1 MRILAIRG
9 KNLASL
15 AEPFEIFFN
24 SGPLE
29 QAGLFAITG
38 QTGAGKSTIL
48 DALCLAL
55 YDKIPRLPD
64 GHGFAV
70 GHKDEDENL
79 RVTSNDVR
87 SILRRGTSHAY
98 AEVDFIGKDK
108 QHYRA
113 RWEVSKARGKAEGR
127 LQAQEVALTK
137 IDDGQRIGQGKK
149 NTLELISEL
158 IDLNFDQFRRS
169 VLLAQGDFAAFL
181 KAKKDERSSLLERIT
196 GTELY
201 SELSI
206 AAFERTRQEKE
217 ALSQITNRLQ
227 DQIPLDAQARQFL
240 EQQRDQFISQ
250 MADLDRQISS
260 NQKIIDWYAEL
271 KKLQQAEQDARD
283 NLTVSQQAWD
293 AAETDRLLIRKVEA
307 AQPLRPLLSQ
317 YQTANAEHVDARQKL
332 KDSSDQLAAAEANLQ
347 TAKMQLDSLALAL
360 AEAERQ
366 QQQAQPILLKARAL
380 DTRIDIIRQAVETL
394 TVEEGQLL
402 EALDAAEKEHQS
414 LLTRQVEQTAALQ
427 QLNLWLEQNQ
437 AVKPIA
443 AEWNRWDAE
452 LKRYQALNGRK
463 TDGVLKAEELKL
475 LLAKD
480 ECSLTELKLAVE
492 DSHKKLEQHQQALTQ
507 LKTQDS
513 RQSLEDL
520 HQAKS
525 EFESR
530 REQIADALNLANN
543 AQALQQAIKQDKD
556 ELAATEQAV
565 NDGAVQLQAL
575 SQQQM
580 ANGIALGEA
589 KKALELIQAT
599 MHKNAEQ
606 FRSLLQDDQPC
617 PVCGALEHPWK
628 NQARIGD
635 EHGTAQSARVSE
647 LENEHEA
654 LIKAIAELNKGISQ
668 GQQQKTV
675 LEGRLSEAQAK
686 LDQCS
691 NGWAALT
698 LHDKAASVPD
708 RLRHFCPPWME
719 EMPRTVGSSL
729 GHHPWQSPDFAVAD
743 SQILPVLKSHEQQ
756 VNSELGQIRQQ
767 EKAALEL
774 QKQLQPAQD
783 LCNAELLNKEK
794 LSAEYAGLDKQCAK
808 NKVDLE
814 HAGADVQE
822 LDKQLQAIVELLAS
836 PFRQLDNWQSDLEDS
851 TAGFR
856 QDCAAKTQQFQRTEQ
871 QIEDAVKVLEKI
883 NHDLKLAEQTLNQCR
898 QQHRLKLDELN
909 IQAAEQQKLS
919 AEREAVLPDVS
930 PDNYEQTVNQNV
942 QAARAIH
949 QQAGH
954 ALNQAET
961 ELAAHK
967 QNQQHWQT
975 ESVRRYSRQEEA
987 LATLNQSL
995 AKQAIDLEQLGQLL
1009 EKDDRWLAEQRAQ
1022 TTTLERNL
1030 QESVALLTV
1039 KAEDCLKH
1047 RSLRMVEVSPGEG
1060 NPCDQDQQAEL
1071 SEEGAVI
1078 LSAELQQQ
1086 RQLAHSQKEE
1096 QVILLREDD
1105 KKIEAGQLLK
1115 SKLDSQRERWEQWE
1129 SLNELIGSKSG
1140 AKFRTFAQSLT
1151 LEALL
1156 AYSNRHL
1163 EDFAKRYVLQR
1174 VPGSDLEL
1182 QIIDRDMA
1190 DDVRSVYS
1198 LSGGESFLVSLALAL
1213 GLASLSSNKTQVE
1226 SLFIDEGFGSL
1237 DPETLDIAIASLDTL
1252 QALGR
1257 KVGVISHV
1265 PILVERIGAKVV
1277 VEKQGGG
1284 RSRVE
1289 IIGGY

>member
-48 DALCLAL
+48 DALGLAL

-113 RWEVSKARGKAEGR
+113 RWEVSKARGKADGR

-149 NTLELISEL
+149 NTLEMISEL

-206 AAFERTRQEKE
+206 AAFERARQEKE
-217 ALSQITNRLQ
+217 ALSQIANRMQ
-227 DQIPLDAQARQFL
+227 DQIPLDAEARQRL
-240 EQQRDQFISQ
+240 EQRRDQFISQ
-250 MADLDRQISS
+250 LADLDRQIAC
-260 NQKIIDWYAEL
+260 NQKIINWYAEL
-271 KKLQQAEQDARD
+271 KKLQQAEQAARD
-283 NLTVSQQAWD
+283 SLAASQQAWD
-293 AAETDRLLIRKVEA
+293 VAEADRQLIRKVGA

-317 YQTANAEHVDARQKL
+317 YQSANAEHLDARQKL
-332 KDSSDQLAAAEANLQ
+332 KDSSDQLVAAEANLQ
-347 TAKMQLDSLALAL
+347 TAKVQLDSLALAL
-360 AEAERQ
+360 TEAERQ
-366 QQQAQPILLKARAL
+366 QQQAQPVLIKARAL

-394 TVEEGQLL
+394 TSEEKQLL
-402 EALDAAEKEHQS
+402 EVLEAAEKEHQS
-414 LLTRQVEQTAALQ
+414 LLTRQAEQTAALQ

-443 AEWNRWDAE
+443 DEWSRWDAE
-452 LKRYQALNGRK
+452 LERYQTLSDRK
-463 TDGVLKAEELKL
+463 ADDALKAEQLKRA
-475 LLAKD
+475 LAKD
-480 ECSLTELKLAVE
+480 ECSLAELKLSVE
-492 DSHKKLEQHQQALTQ
+492 DSHQKLEQHQQALAQ
-507 LKTQDS
+507 LKTQYS
-513 RQSLEDL
+513 QQSLEDL

-525 EFESR
+525 ELENR
-530 REQIADALNLANN
+530 REQIIQALNLANN
-543 AQALQQAIKQDKD
+543 AQELQQAIKQDKD
-556 ELAATEQAV
+556 ELVATEQVV
-565 NDGAVQLQAL
+565 NDGAVQLQTL
-575 SQQQM
+575 NQQQM

-628 NQARIGD
+628 DQASIGD
-635 EHGTAQSARVSE
+635 EHGAAQSARVTE
-647 LENEHEA
+647 LENWHEA
-654 LIKAIAELNKGISQ
+654 LIKAVAELSKGISQ

-675 LEGRLSEAQAK
+675 LEGRLAEAQAK

-691 NGWAALT
+691 NAWAALAM
-698 LHDKAASVPD
+698 HDKA
-708 RLRHFCPPWME
+708 
-719 EMPRTVGSSL
+719 
-729 GHHPWQSPDFAVAD
+729 DFAVTD
-743 SQILPVLKSHEQQ
+743 SQLLSALKSHEQQ
-756 VNSELGQIRQQ
+756 INSELEQIRQQ

-774 QKQLQPAQD
+774 QQQLKAAQD
-783 LCNAELLNKEK
+783 LFNADQQKKEK
-794 LSAEYAGLDKQCAK
+794 LSAEYAALDKQHAK
-808 NKVDLE
+808 NKSDLE
-814 HAGADVQE
+814 HVRAGVQE
-822 LDKQLQAIVELLAS
+822 LGKQLQAIVDLLEN
-836 PFRQLDNWQSDLEDS
+836 PFRQLDNWQSDLQDS
-851 TAGFR
+851 TARLR
-856 QDCAAKTQQFQRTEQ
+856 QDCAAKAQQFQRTEQ
-871 QIEDAVKVLEKI
+871 QIEDAVKALEKI
-883 NHDLKLAEQTLNQCR
+883 NHDQKLAEQALNQYR
-898 QQHRLKLDELN
+898 QQHRHKLDELN
-909 IQAAEQQKLS
+909 TQTAEQQKLS
-919 AEREAVLPDVS
+919 AEREAVLPNVS
-930 PDNYEQTVNQNV
+930 ADNYEQTINQNV
-942 QAARAIH
+942 QAARTVH

-961 ELAAHK
+961 ELATHK

-975 ESVRRYSRQEEA
+975 EAVRRYSRLEDA
-987 LATLNQSL
+987 LATLNQLL
-995 AKQAIDLEQLGQLL
+995 AKQAIDLEQLGRLL
-1009 EKDDRWLAEQRAQ
+1009 EKDDHWLTEQKAQ
-1022 TTTLERNL
+1022 IMALERAL
-1030 QESVALLTV
+1030 QESLALLKV

-1047 RSLRMVEVSPGEG
+1047 RPPWMAEVSQGVG
-1060 NPCDQDQQAEL
+1060 SSCDQSNPAAIDEDDANK
-1071 SEEGAVI
+1071 

-1086 RQLAHSQKEE
+1086 RQIVHSQKEE

-1105 KKIEAGQLLK
+1105 KKIEAGRLLK
-1115 SKLDSQRERWEQWE
+1115 AELDSQKERWQQWE

-1156 AYSNRHL
+1156 AHSNRHL
-1163 EDFAKRYVLQR
+1163 EDFAKRYALQR

-1190 DDVRSVYS
+1190 DDVRSVHS

>member
-15 AEPFEIFFN
+15 AEPFEISFN
-24 SGPLE
+24 SGPLA

-87 SILRRGTSHAY
+87 SILRRGTSHGY

-113 RWEVSKARGKAEGR
+113 RWEVSKARGKADGR

-137 IDDGQRIGQGKK
+137 IDDCQRIGQGKK
-149 NTLELISEL
+149 NTLETISEL

-206 AAFERTRQEKE
+206 AAFERARQEKE
-217 ALSQITNRLQ
+217 ALSQIENRMQ
-227 DQIPLDAQARQFL
+227 DQIPLDADARQLL

-250 MADLDRQISS
+250 LADLDLQIAA

-271 KKLQQAEQDARD
+271 KKLQQAEQAARD
-283 NLTVSQQAWD
+283 SVAASQQAWD
-293 AAETDRLLIRKVEA
+293 AAEADRQLIRKVEA
-307 AQPLRPLLSQ
+307 AQPLRPLLNQ
-317 YQTANAEHVDARQKL
+317 YQTANAEHLDARQKL
-332 KDSSDQLAAAEANLQ
+332 KDSSEQLLTVEANLQ
-347 TAKMQLDSLALAL
+347 TAKMQLDGFAVALT
-360 AEAERQ
+360 EAERQ
-366 QQQAQPILLKARAL
+366 QQQAQPILIKARAL
-380 DTRIDIIRQAVETL
+380 DTRIDIIRQAGETL
-394 TVEEGQLL
+394 TAEEKQLL
-402 EALDAAEKEHQS
+402 EVLDAAEKEHRS

-437 AVKPIA
+437 VIKPIA
-443 AEWNRWDAE
+443 AEWSRWDAE
-452 LKRYQALNGRK
+452 LERHQTLSDRK
-463 TDGVLKAEELKL
+463 ADGALKAEQLKL
-475 LLAKD
+475 ALAKD
-480 ECSLTELKLAVE
+480 ECSLAGLKLAVE
-492 DSHKKLEQHQQALTQ
+492 DSHKKLDLHQQALAQ

-520 HQAKS
+520 HQAKG
-525 EFESR
+525 ELENK
-530 REQIADALNLANN
+530 REQIILALNLANHG
-543 AQALQQAIKQDKD
+543 QELQQAIKQGKD
-556 ELAATEQAV
+556 ELAVTELAV
-565 NDGAVQLQAL
+565 NDGAAQLQAL
-575 SQQQM
+575 NQQQM
-580 ANGIALGEA
+580 ANGIALTEA

-606 FRSLLQDDQPC
+606 FRALLQDDQPC

-628 NQARIGD
+628 DQASIGD
-635 EHGTAQSARVSE
+635 AHGAAQSVRVAE
-647 LENEHEA
+647 LENRHEA
-654 LIKAIAELNKGISQ
+654 LIKSIAELSKGVSQ
-668 GQQQKTV
+668 EQQQKIV

-686 LDQCS
+686 LEQCH
-691 NGWAALT
+691 NDWAT
-698 LHDKAASVPD
+698 LAIQD
-708 RLRHFCPPWME
+708 M
-719 EMPRTVGSSL
+719 
-729 GHHPWQSPDFAVAD
+729 AVTDA
-743 SQILPVLKSHEQQ
+743 QLLPVLKSHEQQ
-756 VNSELGQIRQQ
+756 INSELEQIRQQ

-774 QKQLQPAQD
+774 QKQLQAAQD
-783 LCNAELLNKEK
+783 QFNAEQCNKEK
-794 LSAEYAGLDKQCAK
+794 LSAEYAELDKQCAK
-808 NKVDLE
+808 NKANLE
-814 HAGADVQE
+814 HVSAGIQE
-822 LDKQLQAIVELLAS
+822 LDKQLQAIVELLAH
-836 PFRQLDNWQSDLEDS
+836 PFRQLDNWQSDLQDS

-856 QDCAAKTQQFQRTEQ
+856 QDCAAKVQQFQRTEQ
-871 QIEDAVKVLEKI
+871 QIEAAAKALEKI
-883 NHDLKLAEQTLNQCR
+883 NHDLKLAEQALNQCR

-919 AEREAVLPDVS
+919 AEREAVLPNVTA
-930 PDNYEQTVNQNV
+930 DNYEQTINQNI
-942 QAARAIH
+942 QEARAVH

-975 ESVRRYSRQEEA
+975 ETGRRYSRLEEA
-987 LATLNQSL
+987 LATLSQSL

-1009 EKDDRWLAEQRAQ
+1009 EKDEHWLVEQKSQMAA
-1022 TTTLERNL
+1022 LERGL
-1030 QESVALLTV
+1030 QESLALLKV
-1039 KAEDCLKH
+1039 KADDCLKH
-1047 RSLRMVEVSPGEG
+1047 QQLRMVQVPQGAENPGG
-1060 NPCDQDQQAEL
+1060 QSQYVEL
-1071 SEEGAVI
+1071 SEEDATKMSVQ
-1078 LSAELQQQ
+1078 LQQQ

-1096 QVILLREDD
+1096 QVLLLREDD
-1105 KKIEAGQLLK
+1105 KKIEAAQLLK
-1115 SKLDSQRERWEQWE
+1115 AELDSQRERWEQWE

-1156 AYSNRHL
+1156 AHSNRHL
-1163 EDFAKRYVLQR
+1163 EDFARRYALQR

-1190 DDVRSVYS
+1190 DDVRSVHS

-1284 RSRVE
+1284 RSRVD

>member
-149 NTLELISEL
+149 NTLEMISEL

-206 AAFERTRQEKE
+206 TAFERARQEKE
-217 ALSQITNRLQ
+217 ALSQIANRMQ
-227 DQIPLDAQARQFL
+227 DQIPLDADARQLL

-250 MADLDRQISS
+250 MADLDRQIAS

-283 NLTVSQQAWD
+283 SLAASQQAWD
-293 AAETDRLLIRKVEA
+293 VAEADRQLIRKVEA
-307 AQPLRPLLSQ
+307 VQPLRPLLSQ
-317 YQTANAEHVDARQKL
+317 YQMADAEHWDARQKL
-332 KDSSDQLAAAEANLQ
+332 KDSSDQLLAAETNLQ
-347 TAKMQLDSLALAL
+347 TAKIQLDSLALAL

-394 TVEEGQLL
+394 AAEEKQLL
-402 EALDAAEKEHQS
+402 EVLGAAEKEHQS
-414 LLTRQVEQTAALQ
+414 LLIRQAEQTAGLQ

-443 AEWNRWDAE
+443 AEWSRWDAE
-452 LKRYQALNGRK
+452 LERYQILSSRK
-463 TDGVLKAEELKL
+463 ADGALKAEQLRL
-475 LLAKD
+475 SLAKD
-480 ECSLTELKLAVE
+480 ECSLAELKLAVE
-492 DSHKKLEQHQQALTQ
+492 VSHKKLEQHQQALAQ

-513 RQSLEDL
+513 QQSLEDL

-530 REQIADALNLANN
+530 REQIAEALNLANN
-543 AQALQQAIKQDKD
+543 AQALQLAIKQDKD

-565 NDGAVQLQAL
+565 NDGAVQLLAL
-575 SQQQM
+575 NQQQM

-606 FRSLLQDDQPC
+606 FRALLQDDQPC

-628 NQARIGD
+628 NQASIGD
-635 EHGTAQSARVSE
+635 EHGTAQSARVAE
-647 LENEHEA
+647 LENQHEA

-686 LDQCS
+686 LEQNS
-691 NGWAALT
+691 NAWAVLAMQ
-698 LHDKAASVPD
+698 DKV
-708 RLRHFCPPWME
+708 
-719 EMPRTVGSSL
+719 
-729 GHHPWQSPDFAVAD
+729 DFAVTD
-743 SQILPVLKSHEQQ
+743 TQLLPALKSHEQQ
-756 VNSELGQIRQQ
+756 INSALEQIRQQ
-767 EKAALEL
+767 EKTALEL
-774 QKQLQPAQD
+774 QKQLQAAQD
-783 LCNAELLNKEK
+783 LCNAELRNKEK
-794 LSAEYAGLDKQCAK
+794 LSAEYAGLDKQSAK

-822 LDKQLQAIVELLAS
+822 LDKQLQAIVELLSS
-836 PFRQLDNWQSDLEDS
+836 PFRQLDNWQSHLEAS

-856 QDCAAKTQQFQRTEQ
+856 QDCAVKAQQFQRTEQ
-871 QIEDAVKVLEKI
+871 QIEDAVKVMEKI

-898 QQHRLKLDELN
+898 QQHQLKLDELN

-930 PDNYEQTVNQNV
+930 ADNYEQTVNQNV

-961 ELAAHK
+961 ELATHK

-975 ESVRRYSRQEEA
+975 EAVRRYSRLEDA

-995 AKQAIDLEQLGQLL
+995 AKQAIDLEQLGRLL
-1009 EKDDRWLAEQRAQ
+1009 EKDEHWLAEQKAQ
-1022 TTTLERNL
+1022 MTALERAL
-1030 QESVALLTV
+1030 QESLALLKV
-1039 KAEDCLKH
+1039 KADDCSKQQSNPVEIAEEDAMK
-1047 RSLRMVEVSPGEG
+1047 
-1060 NPCDQDQQAEL
+1060 
-1071 SEEGAVI
+1071 

-1115 SKLDSQRERWEQWE
+1115 SELGRQRERWEQWE

-1156 AYSNRHL
+1156 AHSNRHL

-1190 DDVRSVYS
+1190 DDVRSVHS

>member
-15 AEPFEIFFN
+15 AEPFEISFN
-24 SGPLE
+24 SGPLA

-87 SILRRGTSHAY
+87 SILRRGTSNAY

-113 RWEVSKARGKAEGR
+113 RWEVSKARGKADGR
-127 LQAQEVALTK
+127 LQAQEVALTR

-149 NTLELISEL
+149 NTLETISEL

-206 AAFERTRQEKE
+206 AAFERARQEKE

-227 DQIPLDAQARQFL
+227 DQIPLDAEARQL
-240 EQQRDQFISQ
+240 IEQRRDQCISQ
-250 MADLDRQISS
+250 LADLDLQIDA
-260 NQKIIDWYAEL
+260 NQKIIDWYVEL
-271 KKLQQAEQDARD
+271 KKLQQAEQAARD
-283 NLTVSQQAWD
+283 SVAASQQAWD
-293 AAETDRLLIRKVEA
+293 AAEADRLLIRKVEA
-307 AQPLRPLLSQ
+307 AQPLRPLLNQ

-332 KDSSDQLAAAEANLQ
+332 KDSSEQLLTVEANLQ
-347 TAKMQLDSLALAL
+347 TAKMQLDGFALTL
-360 AEAERQ
+360 TEAERQ
-366 QQQAQPILLKARAL
+366 QQQAQPILIKARAL
-380 DTRIDIIRQAVETL
+380 DTRIDIIRQAGETL
-394 TVEEGQLL
+394 TAEEKQLH
-402 EALDAAEKEHQS
+402 EALGAAEKEQQF

-437 AVKPIA
+437 VIKPIA
-443 AEWNRWDAE
+443 AEWSRWDAE
-452 LKRYQALNGRK
+452 LERHQALSDRK
-463 TDGVLKAEELKL
+463 ADGALKAEQLKHS
-475 LLAKD
+475 LAKD
-480 ECSLTELKLAVE
+480 ECSLAELKLAVE
-492 DSHKKLEQHQQALTQ
+492 DSHKKLDLHQQALAQ

-513 RQSLEDL
+513 QQSLEDL
-520 HQAKS
+520 HQAKG
-525 EFESR
+525 ELENK
-530 REQIADALNLANN
+530 REQIILALNLANHG
-543 AQALQQAIKQDKD
+543 QELQQAIKQGKD
-556 ELAATEQAV
+556 ELAVTELAV
-565 NDGAVQLQAL
+565 NDGAAQLQAL
-575 SQQQM
+575 NQQQM
-580 ANGIALGEA
+580 ANGIALTEA

-606 FRSLLQDDQPC
+606 FRALLQDDQPC

-628 NQARIGD
+628 DQASIGD
-635 EHGTAQSARVSE
+635 AHGAAQSVRVAE
-647 LENEHEA
+647 LENRHEA
-654 LIKAIAELNKGISQ
+654 LIKSIAELSKGVSQ
-668 GQQQKTV
+668 GQQQKIV

-686 LDQCS
+686 LEQCH
-691 NGWAALT
+691 NDWAT
-698 LHDKAASVPD
+698 LAIQDMVVTDAQ
-708 RLRHFCPPWME
+708 L
-719 EMPRTVGSSL
+719 
-729 GHHPWQSPDFAVAD
+729 
-743 SQILPVLKSHEQQ
+743 LPVLKSHEQQ
-756 VNSELGQIRQQ
+756 INSELEQIRQQ

-774 QKQLQPAQD
+774 QKQLQAAQD
-783 LCNAELLNKEK
+783 QFNAEQCNKEK
-794 LSAEYAGLDKQCAK
+794 LSAEYAELDKQCAK
-808 NKVDLE
+808 NKANLE
-814 HAGADVQE
+814 HVSTGIQE
-822 LDKQLQAIVELLAS
+822 LDKQLQAIVELLTH
-836 PFRQLDNWQSDLEDS
+836 PFRQLDNWQSDLQDS

-856 QDCAAKTQQFQRTEQ
+856 QDCAAKVQQFQRTDQ
-871 QIEDAVKVLEKI
+871 QIEAAAKALEKI

-919 AEREAVLPDVS
+919 AEREAVLPNVTA
-930 PDNYEQTVNQNV
+930 DNYEQTINQSI
-942 QAARAIH
+942 QEARAVH

-975 ESVRRYSRQEEA
+975 ETVRRYSRLEEA
-987 LATLNQSL
+987 LATLSQSL

-1009 EKDDRWLAEQRAQ
+1009 EKDEQWLVEQKSQMAA
-1022 TTTLERNL
+1022 LERGL
-1030 QESVALLTV
+1030 QESLALLKV
-1039 KAEDCLKH
+1039 KADDCLKH
-1047 RSLRMVEVSPGEG
+1047 QQLRMVQVPQGAENPGG
-1060 NPCDQDQQAEL
+1060 QSQYVEL
-1071 SEEGAVI
+1071 SEEDATKMSVQ
-1078 LSAELQQQ
+1078 LQQQ

-1096 QVILLREDD
+1096 QVLLLREDD
-1105 KKIEAGQLLK
+1105 KKIEAAQLLK
-1115 SKLDSQRERWEQWE
+1115 AELDSQRERWEQWE

-1156 AYSNRHL
+1156 AHSNRHL
-1163 EDFAKRYVLQR
+1163 EDFARRYALQR

-1190 DDVRSVYS
+1190 DDVRSVHS

-1284 RSRVE
+1284 RSRVD

>member
-15 AEPFEIFFN
+15 AEPFEISFN
-24 SGPLE
+24 SGPLA

-87 SILRRGTSHAY
+87 SILRRGTANAY

-113 RWEVSKARGKAEGR
+113 RWEVSKARGKADGR
-127 LQAQEVALTK
+127 LQPQEVALTR
-137 IDDGQRIGQGKK
+137 IGDGQRIGQGKK
-149 NTLELISEL
+149 NTLETISEL

-206 AAFERTRQEKE
+206 AAFERARQEKE
-217 ALSQITNRLQ
+217 ALSQIASRMQ
-227 DQIPLDAQARQFL
+227 DQIPLDADARQLL
-240 EQQRDQFISQ
+240 EQRRDQFTSQ
-250 MADLDRQISS
+250 LADLDLQIAA
-260 NQKIIDWYAEL
+260 NQKVIDWYAEL
-271 KKLQQAEQDARD
+271 KKLQQAEQAARD
-283 NLTVSQQAWD
+283 SVAASQQAWD
-293 AAETDRLLIRKVEA
+293 AAEADRQLIRKVEV
-307 AQPLRPLLSQ
+307 AQPLRPLLNQ
-317 YQTANAEHVDARQKL
+317 YQTANAEHLDARQKL
-332 KDSSDQLAAAEANLQ
+332 KDSSEQLLTAEANLQ
-347 TAKMQLDSLALAL
+347 TAKAQLDGFALAL
-360 AEAERQ
+360 TEAERQ
-366 QQQAQPILLKARAL
+366 QQQAQPILIKARAL
-380 DTRIDIIRQAVETL
+380 DTRIDIIRQAGEIITA
-394 TVEEGQLL
+394 EEKQLL
-402 EALDAAEKEHQS
+402 EVLDAAEKEHRS
-414 LLTRQVEQTAALQ
+414 LLTRQAEQTAALQ

-437 AVKPIA
+437 VIKPIA
-443 AEWNRWDAE
+443 AEWSRWDAE
-452 LKRYQALNGRK
+452 LERHQTLSDRK
-463 TDGVLKAEELKL
+463 VDGALKAEQLKL
-475 LLAKD
+475 ALAKD
-480 ECSLTELKLAVE
+480 ECSLAELKLAVE
-492 DSHKKLEQHQQALTQ
+492 DSHKKLDLHQQALAQ

-520 HQAKS
+520 HQAKG
-525 EFESR
+525 ELENR
-530 REQIADALNLANN
+530 REQIILALNLANH
-543 AQALQQAIKQDKD
+543 AQELQQAIKQGKD
-556 ELAATEQAV
+556 ELAVTEQAV
-565 NDGAVQLQAL
+565 NDGAAQLQAL
-575 SQQQM
+575 NQQQM
-580 ANGIALGEA
+580 VNEIALTEA

-606 FRSLLQDDQPC
+606 FRALLQDDQPC
-617 PVCGALEHPWK
+617 PICGALEHPWK
-628 NQARIGD
+628 DQASIGD
-635 EHGTAQSARVSE
+635 AHGAAQSARVAE
-647 LENEHEA
+647 LENRHEA
-654 LIKAIAELNKGISQ
+654 LIKSIAELSKGISQ
-668 GQQQKTV
+668 GQQQKIV

-686 LDQCS
+686 LEQCH
-691 NGWAALT
+691 NDWAT
-698 LHDKAASVPD
+698 LAIQD
-708 RLRHFCPPWME
+708 M
-719 EMPRTVGSSL
+719 
-729 GHHPWQSPDFAVAD
+729 AVTDA
-743 SQILPVLKSHEQQ
+743 QLLPVLKSHEQQ
-756 VNSELGQIRQQ
+756 INSELEQIRQQ

-774 QKQLQPAQD
+774 QKQLQAAQD
-783 LCNAELLNKEK
+783 QFNAEQCNKEK
-794 LSAEYAGLDKQCAK
+794 LSAEYAEQDKQCAK
-808 NKVDLE
+808 NKANLE
-814 HAGADVQE
+814 HVSAGIQE
-822 LDKQLQAIVELLAS
+822 LDKQLQAIVELLAH
-836 PFRQLDNWQSDLEDS
+836 PFRQLDNWQSDLQDS

-856 QDCAAKTQQFQRTEQ
+856 QDCAAKAQQFQRTEQ
-871 QIEDAVKVLEKI
+871 QIEAAAKALEKI
-883 NHDLKLAEQTLNQCR
+883 NHDLKLAEQALNQCR

-909 IQAAEQQKLS
+909 IQSAEQQKLS
-919 AEREAVLPDVS
+919 AEREAVLPNVTADS
-930 PDNYEQTVNQNV
+930 YEQTINQNI
-942 QAARAIH
+942 QEARAVH

-975 ESVRRYSRQEEA
+975 ETVRRYSRLEEA
-987 LATLNQSL
+987 LATLNRSL

-1009 EKDDRWLAEQRAQ
+1009 EKDEHWLAEQKSQMAA
-1022 TTTLERNL
+1022 LERGL
-1030 QESVALLTV
+1030 QESLALLKV
-1039 KAEDCLKH
+1039 KADDCLKH
-1047 RSLRMVEVSPGEG
+1047 QQLRMVQVPQGAENPGG
-1060 NPCDQDQQAEL
+1060 QSQYVEL
-1071 SEEGAVI
+1071 SEEDATKM
-1078 LSAELQQQ
+1078 SAQLQQQ

-1096 QVILLREDD
+1096 QVLLLREDD
-1105 KKIEAGQLLK
+1105 KKIEAAQLLK
-1115 SKLDSQRERWEQWE
+1115 AELDSQRERWEQWE

-1156 AYSNRHL
+1156 AHSNRHL
-1163 EDFAKRYVLQR
+1163 EDFAKRYALQR

-1190 DDVRSVYS
+1190 DDVRSVHS

-1284 RSRVE
+1284 RSRVD